1 MGLPALDTHAKPAKL
16 PEAAR
21 TDRTRR
27 MPRLSAWQEYT
38 AIELPVYAAD
48 VDRSCFSQQI
58 QFQAGGHQFDIDS
71 TYYITSAISLHYLL
85 SVGRPTPN
93 YSS

>member
-1 MGLPALDTHAKPAKL
+1 
-16 PEAAR
+16 
-21 TDRTRR
+21 

-71 TYYITSAISLHYLL
+71 TYCITSAISLH
-85 SVGRPTPN
+85 
-93 YSS
+93 